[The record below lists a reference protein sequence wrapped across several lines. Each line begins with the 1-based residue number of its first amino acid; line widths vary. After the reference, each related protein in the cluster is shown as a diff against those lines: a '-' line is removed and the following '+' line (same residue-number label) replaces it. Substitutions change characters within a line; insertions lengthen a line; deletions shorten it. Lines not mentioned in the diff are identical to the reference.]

1 MQSTKIKNFLRPNN
15 FLIFNFI
22 RYSTGYVYLDV
33 KLYLNLITINYNM
46 ENITKTFKYVDYLW
60 DKAKAASF
68 GDNQV
73 ELFLYRSNILGAD
86 LRITNY
92 GGGNTS
98 CKTIEKDPLTNK
110 EVEVMW
116 VKGSGGDIGTLTR
129 SGIAGLYTGR
139 LRDLKNVYQ
148 GLHDEDR
155 MVGLFNHC
163 IYDLDSKAPSID
175 TPLHGLLPFAHIDH
189 LHPDALIAVAA
200 AKDSE
205 KVTKEIWGDT
215 MGWVPW
221 QKPGFDLGLQLE
233 KCLAENPGI
242 RGIVLGSHGLFTW
255 GDTSY
260 ECYMNSLEVIE
271 MASEYIE
278 QKLEEQGEVF
288 GGQKVESLP
297 KEERLEKAAQIMPLL
312 RGLASSENRMIG
324 HFTDTDVVMQ
334 YINSNDLERLAPMGT
349 SCPDHFLR
357 TKIQPLVL
365 DLDKNEDLS
374 DADAILSKLEPAF
387 AAYRQEYV
395 DYYNTCKRD
404 NSPAIRDANPV
415 IIIYPGVG
423 MFSFAKNKQTTR
435 VASEFYI
442 NAINVMRGAEAITE
456 YTSLPR
462 QEAFD
467 IEYWLLEEAKLQRM
481 PKEKPLSRKVAL
493 VTGAGGGIGKAIAD
507 KLAAEG
513 ANVVLT
519 DINEDALVEANGTYA
534 RDVSTY
540 ALCDVTNTDSIANAY
555 KKAILEFGGVD
566 MIIHSAGLA
575 ISKPLTDTTDKDW
588 NILQSILVKGQFD
601 LAKQFAVIVR
611 KQGLGGDYIAIA
623 SKNGLVAGPNNVA
636 YGTAKAAQQHM
647 VRLLAA
653 ELAKDKVRVN
663 TVNPDGVIV
672 GSKIWEGAWAEGR
685 AKANGITVEELPA
698 FYAKRNLLHEIIT
711 PDDIANGV
719 FSLVGIL
726 DKSTGNIINVDGG
739 MANAFVR

>member
-1 MQSTKIKNFLRPNN
+1 MEK
-15 FLIFNFI
+15 IFNH
-22 RYSTGYVYLDV
+22 
-33 KLYLNLITINYNM
+33 
-46 ENITKTFKYVDYLW
+46 VDYLW
-60 DKAKAASF
+60 DEAKAKSF
-68 GDNQV
+68 GNDQV
-73 ELFLYRSNILGAD
+73 ALFLYRSNILGSD

-98 CKTIEKDPLTNK
+98 CRTIETDPLTNEK
-110 EVEVMW
+110 IEVMW
-116 VKGSGGDIGTLTR
+116 IKGSGGDIGTLTR
-129 SGIAGLYTGR
+129 AGVAGLYTDR
-139 LRDLKNVYQ
+139 LRDLKNVYG
-148 GLHDEDR
+148 GLGDEDR

-175 TPLHGLLPFAHIDH
+175 TPLHGLLPFKHIDH

-221 QKPGFDLGLQLE
+221 QRPGFDLALQLE
-233 KCLAENPGI
+233 KCLNNNPDI

-260 ECYMNSLEVIE
+260 DCYINSLEVIE
-271 MASEYIE
+271 MASEFIANKIE
-278 QKLEEQGEVF
+278 EKGSVF
-288 GGQKVESLP
+288 GGQKIESLP
-297 KEERLEKAAQIMPLL
+297 QEKRLDKAAHLMPIL
-312 RGLASSENRMIG
+312 RGLCSSENRMIG
-324 HFTDTDVVMQ
+324 HFSDSDVVMD
-334 YINSNDLERLAPMGT
+334 YINSNDLERLAPLGT

-365 DLDKNEDLS
+365 PLDKDEDLS
-374 DADAILSKLEPAF
+374 DTDSILAKIQPAF
-387 AAYRQEYV
+387 EAFRADYV
-395 DYYNTCKRD
+395 EYYNACKND
-404 NSPAIRDANPV
+404 NSPVIRDANPV

-481 PKEKPLSRKVAL
+481 PKEQALSRKVAL
-493 VTGAGGGIGKAIAD
+493 VTGAAGGIGKAIAD
-507 KLAAEG
+507 KLVAEG

-519 DINEDALVEANGTYA
+519 DIDEQSLLEANATYK
-534 RDVSTY
+534 RDISSY
-540 ALCDVTNTDSIANAY
+540 AVCNVTDSNSIAAAF
-555 KKAILEFGGVD
+555 KKACLEFGGVD
-566 MIIHSAGLA
+566 IIVHSAGLA
-575 ISKPLTDTTDKDW
+575 ISKPLEETTHKDW
-588 NILQSILVKGQFD
+588 SILQDVLVKGQFD
-601 LAKQFAVIVR
+601 MAKQGVEIMR
-611 KQGLGGDYIAIA
+611 KQKLGGDYIAIA
-623 SKNGLVAGPNNVA
+623 SKNGLVSGPNNVA

-647 VRLLAA
+647 TRLLAA
-653 ELAKDKVRVN
+653 ELGKDHIRVN

-672 GSKIWEGAWAEGR
+672 GSKIWEGDWAAGR
-685 AKANGITVEELPA
+685 AKAYGITVEELPNH
-698 FYAKRNLLHEIIT
+698 YAKRNLLNEIIY

-719 FSLVGIL
+719 FACVGVL
-726 DKSTGNIINVDGG
+726 EKTTGNIINVDGG

>member
-1 MQSTKIKNFLRPNN
+1 MQ
-15 FLIFNFI
+15 
-22 RYSTGYVYLDV
+22 V
-33 KLYLNLITINYNM
+33 KTY
-46 ENITKTFKYVDYLW
+46 KHVDYLW
-60 DKAKAASF
+60 DESKASKL

-86 LRITNY
+86 LRITNF

-98 CKTIEKDPLTNK
+98 CKTIEKDPLTNEK
-110 EVEVMW
+110 VEVMW
-116 VKGSGGDIGTLTR
+116 IKGSGGDIGTLTKA
-129 SGIAGLYTGR
+129 GIAGLYTER
-139 LRDLKNVYQ
+139 LRNLKNVYG
-148 GLHDEDR
+148 GLEDEDR

-175 TPLHGLLPFAHIDH
+175 TPLHGLLPFKHIDH

-221 QKPGFDLGLQLE
+221 QRPGFDLGLQLE
-233 KCLAENPGI
+233 KCLNDNPGI

-260 ECYMNSLEVIE
+260 ECYLNSLEVIE
-271 MASEYIE
+271 MASEFIE
-278 QKLEEQGEVF
+278 NKIAKNGSVF
-288 GGQKVESLP
+288 GGQKIESLEADQR
-297 KEERLEKAAQIMPLL
+297 KDKAAKLMPLL
-312 RGLASSENRMIG
+312 RGLCSSENQMIG
-324 HFTDTDVVMQ
+324 HFTDTDVVLE

-365 DLDKNEDLS
+365 TLDTAEDLS
-374 DADAILSKLEPAF
+374 DSSKVLEKLTPAF
-387 AAYRQEYV
+387 EEYRKGYAS
-395 DYYNTCKRD
+395 YYENCKHD
-404 NSPAIRDANPV
+404 NSPGMRDPNPV

-442 NAINVMRGAEAITE
+442 NAINVMRGAEAITA

-481 PKEKPLSRKVAL
+481 PKEQPLSRKIAL

-513 ANVVLT
+513 ANVILT
-519 DINEDALVEANGTYA
+519 DIVEDRLIEGIATYK
-534 RDVSTY
+534 RDVASY
-540 ALCDVTNTDSIANAY
+540 AVCDVTNTESIANAF
-555 KKAILEFGGVD
+555 KKACLEFGGVD
-566 MIIHSAGLA
+566 IVVHSAGLA
-575 ISKPLTDTTDKDW
+575 ISKPLEETTDKDW
-588 NILQSILVKGQFD
+588 DLLQNVLVKGQFN
-601 LAKQFAVIVR
+601 LAKQGVAVM
-611 KQGLGGDYIAIA
+611 KDQGLGGNFISIA
-623 SKNGLVAGPNNVA
+623 SKNGLVSGPNNVG

-647 VRLLAA
+647 SRLLAA
-653 ELAKDKVRVN
+653 ELGKDKIRVN
-663 TVNPDGVIV
+663 VVNPDGVIV
-672 GSKIWEGAWAEGR
+672 GSKIWEGDWAEGR
-685 AKANGITVEELPA
+685 AKAYGISVEELPA
-698 FYAKRNLLHEIIT
+698 HYAKRNLLNEIIY
-711 PDDIANGV
+711 PEDIANGV
-719 FSLVGIL
+719 FACVGIL
-726 DKSTGNIINVDGG
+726 DKTTGNIINVDGG

>member
-1 MQSTKIKNFLRPNN
+1 
-15 FLIFNFI
+15 
-22 RYSTGYVYLDV
+22 
-33 KLYLNLITINYNM
+33 M

-60 DKAKAASF
+60 DDEKAASL

-98 CKTIEKDPLTNK
+98 CKTIETDPLTNE

-129 SGIAGLYTGR
+129 SGIAGLYTKR
-139 LRDLKNVYQ
+139 LRDLKNVYK

-233 KCLAENPGI
+233 KCLADNPGI

-278 QKLEEQGEVF
+278 NKLKEQGEVF
-288 GGQKVESLP
+288 GGQKVQSLP
-297 KEERLEKAAQIMPLL
+297 QDERLEKAAQLMPLL
-312 RGLASSENRMIG
+312 RGLCSSENRMIG
-324 HFTDTDVVMQ
+324 HFSDSDVVME

-374 DADAILSKLEPAF
+374 DADAILKKLEPAF
-387 AAYRQEYV
+387 EAYRQEYV
-395 DYYNTCKRD
+395 DYYNTCKKD

-519 DINEDALVEANGTYA
+519 DINEDALIEANKTYA
-534 RDVSTY
+534 RDISTY
-540 ALCDVTNTDSIANAY
+540 AICDVTSTESIASAY
-555 KKAILEFGGVD
+555 KKAVVEFGGVD
-566 MIIHSAGLA
+566 IIVHSAGLA
-575 ISKPLTDTTDKDW
+575 ISKPLLDTTDKDW

-601 LAKQFAVIVR
+601 LAKQFSAITR

-698 FYAKRNLLHEIIT
+698 FYAKRNLLNEIIT

-719 FSLVGIL
+719 FSLVGVL

>member
-1 MQSTKIKNFLRPNN
+1 MSKITDK
-15 FLIFNFI
+15 
-22 RYSTGYVYLDV
+22 
-33 KLYLNLITINYNM
+33 
-46 ENITKTFKYVDYLW
+46 FKYVNYLW
-60 DKAKAASF
+60 DEQKASKL
-68 GDNQV
+68 GDDQV
-73 ELFLYRSNILGAD
+73 ALFLYRSNILGAD

-98 CKTIEKDPLTNK
+98 CKTIEKDPLNDD

-129 SGIAGLYTGR
+129 EGIAGLYTDR
-139 LRDLKNVYQ
+139 LRDLKKVYK
-148 GLHDEDR
+148 GLYDEDR

-205 KVTKEIWGDT
+205 KVTREIWGDT

-221 QKPGFDLGLQLE
+221 QRPGFDLGLQLE
-233 KCLAENPGI
+233 KCLEDNPGI

-255 GDTSY
+255 GDTSH
-260 ECYMNSLEVIE
+260 ECYVNSLEVIE
-271 MASEYIE
+271 KASAYIE
-278 QKLEEQGEVF
+278 NKIKEKGKVF
-288 GGQKVESLP
+288 GGQQVESLP
-297 KEERLEKAAQIMPLL
+297 AEERLEKAAQLMPLL
-312 RGLASSENRMIG
+312 RGLCSSENRMIG
-324 HFTDTDVVMQ
+324 HFSDSDVVLEF
-334 YINSNDLERLAPMGT
+334 INSKDLMRLAPMGT

-365 DLDKNEDLS
+365 TLDPDEDLTNS
-374 DADAILSKLEPAF
+374 AAILEKLQPSFEQ
-387 AAYRQEYV
+387 YRREYA
-395 DYYNTCKRD
+395 DYYNTCKRE
-404 NSPAIRDANPV
+404 NSPAMRDPNPV

-423 MFSFAKNKQTTR
+423 MFSFSKNKQTAR

-442 NAINVMRGAEAITE
+442 NAINVMRGAEAISA

-481 PKEKPLSRKVAL
+481 PKEKSLSRKVAL

-519 DINEDALVEANGTYA
+519 DIMEESLKKAHDSYP

-540 ALCDVTNTDSIANAY
+540 AVCDVTKYESIKEAY
-555 KKAILEFGGVD
+555 KKACIEFGGVD
-566 MIIHSAGLA
+566 IIVHSAGLA
-575 ISKPLTDTTDKDW
+575 ISKPLKETTEKDW
-588 NILQSILVKGQFD
+588 DILQDVMVKGQFE
-601 LAKQFAVIVR
+601 LAKLGTDIMR
-611 KQGLGGDYIAIA
+611 KQNLGGNIISIA
-623 SKNGLVAGPNNVA
+623 SKNGLVSGPNNVG

-647 VRLLAA
+647 SRLLAA
-653 ELAKDKVRVN
+653 ELAPDKIRVN
-663 TVNPDGVIV
+663 IVNPDGVIV
-672 GSKIWEGAWAEGR
+672 GSKIWEGEWAEGR
-685 AKANGITVEELPA
+685 ARAYGISVDDLPA
-698 FYAKRNLLHEIIT
+698 HYAGRNLLHEIIY
-711 PDDIANGV
+711 PKDIANGV
-719 FSLVGIL
+719 FSLVAIL
-726 DKSTGNIINVDGG
+726 DKSTGNMLNVDGG

>member
-1 MQSTKIKNFLRPNN
+1 MDNKIKNYR
-15 FLIFNFI
+15 
-22 RYSTGYVYLDV
+22 
-33 KLYLNLITINYNM
+33 
-46 ENITKTFKYVDYLW
+46 YVDYLW
-60 DKAKAASF
+60 DDEKAEAI
-68 GDNQV
+68 GNNQV

-98 CKTIEKDPLTNK
+98 CKTIEKDPLTNE

-129 SGIAGLYTGR
+129 QGIAGLYTGR

-205 KVTKEIWGDT
+205 QVTKEIWGDT

-233 KCLAENPGI
+233 KCLADNPGI

-260 ECYMNSLEVIE
+260 ECYINSLEVIE

-278 QKLEEQGEVF
+278 QRLKEQHDVF

-297 KEERLEKAAQIMPLL
+297 QEERLEKAAQLMPLL
-312 RGLASSENRMIG
+312 RGLCSSEKRMIG
-324 HFTDTDVVMQ
+324 HFSDTDVVMQ
-334 YINSNDLERLAPMGT
+334 YINSNNLERLAPMGT

-365 DLDKNEDLS
+365 SLDKNEDLS
-374 DADAILSKLEPAF
+374 DTNAVLAKLEPAF
-387 AAYRQEYV
+387 EAYRQEYV
-395 DYYNTCKRD
+395 DYYNTCKKD

-481 PKEKPLSRKVAL
+481 PKEKPLSRKVA
-493 VTGAGGGIGKAIAD
+493 VITGAGGGIGKAIAD

-519 DINEDALVEANGTYA
+519 DINEEALIKANSTYA
-534 RDVSTY
+534 RDVSAY
-540 ALCDVTNTDSIANAY
+540 AVCDVTNTASIENAY

-566 MIIHSAGLA
+566 MIVHSAGIA

-601 LAKQFAVIVR
+601 LAKQFATIIR

-672 GSKIWEGAWAEGR
+672 GSKIWEGTWAEGR

-698 FYAKRNLLHEIIT
+698 FYAKRNLLNEIIM
-711 PDDIANGV
+711 PNDIANGV